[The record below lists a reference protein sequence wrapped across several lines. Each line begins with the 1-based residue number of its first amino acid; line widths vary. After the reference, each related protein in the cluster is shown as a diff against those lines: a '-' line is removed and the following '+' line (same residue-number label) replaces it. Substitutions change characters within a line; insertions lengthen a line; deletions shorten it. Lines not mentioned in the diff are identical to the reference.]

1 MYQLTTIVFS
11 IICLIQL
18 ASHPGLIFGNTYIFD
33 TSVYSVLVFIMSAA
47 TNLLATALIA
57 WRAWQFRRN
66 LSQHLQLVSGRRW
79 LGKLMVLLVES
90 GALYLC
96 IMVCSYIDFMAYFR
110 LIVDK
115 VLYIVCMTR
124 FDPTASVQPNAVP
137 LLMILSLPQISVR
150 LYCDPRLLPNNS

>member
-1 MYQLTTIVFS
+1 MYRLTIIVFS
-11 IICLIQL
+11 IICLIRL

-57 WRAWQFRRN
+57 WRAWEYRRN

-96 IMVCSYIDFMAYFR
+96 IMVCW
-110 LIVDK
+110 
-115 VLYIVCMTR
+115 
-124 FDPTASVQPNAVP
+124 
-137 LLMILSLPQISVR
+137 
-150 LYCDPRLLPNNS
+150 